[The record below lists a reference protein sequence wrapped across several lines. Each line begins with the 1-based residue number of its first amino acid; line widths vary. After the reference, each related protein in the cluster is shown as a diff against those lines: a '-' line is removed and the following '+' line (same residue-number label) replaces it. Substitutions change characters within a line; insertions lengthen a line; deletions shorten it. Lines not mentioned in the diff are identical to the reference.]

1 MRKHDTTDTTAG
13 FFSPFGMHIPLVAP
27 AGWAAAATGPLTP
40 CKAGEYSLDNAGS
53 CTACPNKKFCPYVS
67 NVPMDCH
74 EGMVT
79 TVGSQQTCKPCQT
92 GEVVVNGVCTVIT
105 PGMGAYHPMF

>member
-1 MRKHDTTDTTAG
+1 MRKHDTTDTNAG
-13 FFSPFGMHIPLVAP
+13 FFSPFAMHIPLVAP
-27 AGWAAAATGPLTP
+27 AGWAAAAAGPLTP

-53 CTACPNKKFCPYVS
+53 CTACPTGKFCPYVS

-79 TVGSQQTCKPCQT
+79 TVGSQ
-92 GEVVVNGVCTVIT
+92 
-105 PGMGAYHPMF
+105 